1 MPSSDVRAP
10 PTSLLTRTTTID
22 SLDTLR
28 TDANAWALD
37 PAHLDDTLGDLAPL
51 AACPEL
57 DTLLLFN
64 CRSVVDLAAL
74 AALGALHTLRL
85 DNCSGVADLSP
96 LGGLQQLREVGL
108 HRCTAVDPASEA
120 LEELLTRPG
129 LVVSR

>member
-1 MPSSDVRAP
+1 MARY
-10 PTSLLTRTTTID
+10 PT
-22 SLDTLR
+22 
-28 TDANAWALD
+28 
-37 PAHLDDTLGDLAPL
+37 
-51 AACPEL
+51 
-57 DTLLLFN
+57 
-64 CRSVVDLAAL
+64 RSVVDLAAL
-74 AALGALHTLRL
+74 AALRALHTLRL